1 VPKLRFPEFNIEWE
15 KKKLGDIVDF
25 YKGKG
30 ISREDLSDNGTP
42 CILYGELYTT
52 YGEIIDNV
60 VSKTNLDID
69 FFMSKANDIIIPSS
83 GETAED
89 ISCASAVLLDNIA
102 LGGDLNVLRPKENI
116 DGSFLSFALNFAK
129 KYDIAKVAQGASIV
143 HVYADSL
150 KQLYINVPSL
160 QEQQKITNFLST
172 INSRIKTQEKKIE
185 NIEEMKKGFMQK
197 IFSQEIRFKDKNG
210 EEYPEWEEKKLENI
224 VELITSNLSIANALS
239 NGQYLL
245 YDANG
250 IIGKTDK
257 KVGLQ
262 YISIIKDGAGVGRL
276 RLLEEDTYFIGTMN
290 GFISYT
296 ENIKF
301 LYYFLNQMD
310 FKKYVVG
317 SGIPHIYFKDYKT
330 EKFRIPILEEQEK
343 IANFLSLFDEKIE
356 TEKKILE
363 VLQEIKKGL
372 LQQMFV

>member
-1 VPKLRFPEFNIEWE
+1 MPKLRFPEFNIEWE

-197 IFSQEIRFKDKNG
+197 IFFSR
-210 EEYPEWEEKKLENI
+210 
-224 VELITSNLSIANALS
+224 
-239 NGQYLL
+239 
-245 YDANG
+245 
-250 IIGKTDK
+250 
-257 KVGLQ
+257 
-262 YISIIKDGAGVGRL
+262 
-276 RLLEEDTYFIGTMN
+276 
-290 GFISYT
+290 
-296 ENIKF
+296 
-301 LYYFLNQMD
+301 NQ
-310 FKKYVVG
+310 
-317 SGIPHIYFKDYKT
+317 I
-330 EKFRIPILEEQEK
+330 
-343 IANFLSLFDEKIE
+343 
-356 TEKKILE
+356 
-363 VLQEIKKGL
+363 
-372 LQQMFV
+372 